1 MRTLTGSSIPNI
13 DTTDPTNYP
22 YGRVKEE
29 TIPGAGDG
37 TPITE
42 KVGGGGMGDIY
53 QGVIE
58 QMRLAGITPDEEPEK
73 KDASQIVEAFGW
85 FAPVAVI
92 KCGATLD
99 NATFRV
105 LGGKYQPGYTATI
118 EYGSF
123 VANGKIAM
131 YQLAIKKNGEVSAT
145 EKYLV
150 SAVNGVNG
158 FPIAGT
164 AGTSAAAV
172 TVSASHDITDA
183 SNWAFYNDT
192 ANNINVAAGDLSDAD
207 ENDLKA
213 WGMIITVHRIA

>member
-1 MRTLTGSSIPNI
+1 MRTLTGQSIPNI
-13 DTTDPTNYP
+13 ISTDGDYP
-22 YGRVKEE
+22 YGRAQDE

-42 KVGGGGMGDIY
+42 KVGGGGMADIY
-53 QGVIE
+53 QAVIE
-58 QMRLAGITPDEEPEK
+58 QMRLAGIIPNEAPEK
-73 KDASQIVEAFGW
+73 KEASQIVEAFGW

-99 NATFRV
+99 NATYRV
-105 LGGKYQPGYTATI
+105 LGGKYQKGYTAEI

-123 VANGKIAM
+123 VANGKVAL
-131 YQLAIKKNGEVSAT
+131 YKLTIKKDGAVSAT

-150 SAVNGVNG
+150 NVVTGAGG

-164 AGTSAAAV
+164 SGTSATAV
-172 TVSASHDITDA
+172 AVSASHDFTDG

-192 ANNINVAAGDLSDAD
+192 ASNINVAAGDLSDAD
-207 ENDLKA
+207 ADDLKT
-213 WGMIITVHRIA
+213 WGMIITVHRVV

>member
-42 KVGGGGMGDIY
+42 TVGGGGMGDIY

-73 KDASQIVEAFGW
+73 KNASQIVEAFGW
-85 FAPVAVI
+85 FAPVAVLRV
-92 KCGATLD
+92 GVTAD
-99 NATFRV
+99 NLTPRV
-105 LGGKYQPGYTATI
+105 LGGKYQPGYTATFA
-118 EYGSF
+118 YGTWNNTNKYATFKLS
-123 VANGKIAM
+123 V
-131 YQLAIKKNGEVSAT
+131 LKNGSASAT

-150 SAVNGVNG
+150 TVANVKGAAAY
-158 FPIAGT
+158 AGSTQT
-164 AGTSAAAV
+164 AGITLSAY
-172 TVSASHDITDA
+172 HDITNTN
-183 SNWAFYNDT
+183 NWAFLNDT
-192 ANNINVAAGDLSDAD
+192 DNNVSACAGNVSDAS
-207 ENDLKA
+207 ENDLKYA
-213 WGMIITVHRIA
+213 GMTIIVHRIA